1 MNWNAKDWWNKV
13 REFFE
18 EVRREM
24 KNVSWPSKDEVMGTT
39 TVVII
44 ATFIFGF
51 FLYAADIVLFRMV
64 EYIYKAFDIA

>member
-1 MNWNAKDWWNKV
+1 MSWNVKDWWPRTK
-13 REFFE
+13 EFFE

-24 KNVSWPSKDEVMGTT
+24 KNVSWPGKDEVLGTT

-51 FLYAADIVLFRMV
+51 FLYAADIVFFKLI
-64 EYIYKAFDIA
+64 EQIYKAAGV

>member
-1 MNWNAKDWWNKV
+1 MNWNVKDWWV
-13 REFFE
+13 RTKEFFD

-24 KNVSWPSKDEVMGTT
+24 KNVSFPSRDEVFGTT

-51 FLYAADIVLFRMV
+51 FLYIADMVLFRVV
-64 EYIYKAFDIA
+64 EKIYQWFGL